1 MMAIQIF
8 TINMKKTIVL
18 ISTILA
24 IISVGFSQDS
34 ILIQSHVIKLTNA
47 KAYTLEVAKLMP
59 ESSYGFKPV
68 KDEMSFKEQ
77 LLHIGKNIYWLS
89 STYLAETE
97 DPVKKMNL
105 NTESMSKEQVMK
117 FLGEA
122 YDHAIGSFR
131 ELDTKTLAK
140 EFSWQRGKMNKIQ
153 FMNLVQDHQTHHR
166 GQLMVYLRLNNIQ
179 PPRYTGW

>member
-1 MMAIQIF
+1 MA
-8 TINMKKTIVL
+8 MKKNFILLFMVFA
-18 ISTILA
+18 ISLE
-24 IISVGFSQDS
+24 GFSQDS
-34 ILIQSHVIKLTNA
+34 LLIKSHLTKLSNA

-59 ESSYGFKPV
+59 EADYGFKPV

-77 LLHIGKNIYWLS
+77 LIHIGKNIYWLS

-97 DPVKKMNL
+97 DPVKKMDL
-105 NTESMSKEQVMK
+105 HADSLSKDQVMK
-117 FLGEA
+117 FVGDA
-122 YDHAIGSFR
+122 YDHAIRSFR
-131 ELDTKTLAK
+131 EMDTKTFAK
-140 EFSWQRGKMNKIQ
+140 EFNWQRGKMNKIQ

>member
-1 MMAIQIF
+1 MRKNII
-8 TINMKKTIVL
+8 L
-18 ISTILA
+18 LSLILA
-24 IISVGFSQDS
+24 ATVSGFAQDS
-34 ILIQSHVIKLTNA
+34 LLIKSHVIKLTNA
-47 KAYTLEVAKLMP
+47 KAYTLEAAKLMP
-59 ESSYGFKPV
+59 EVSYNFKPV
-68 KDEMSFKEQ
+68 KDEMTFKEQ

-89 STYLAETE
+89 STYLAETK
-97 DPVKKMNL
+97 DPVKNMKL
-105 NTESMSKEQVMK
+105 NTDSMSKEQVMK

-122 YDHAIGSFR
+122 YDHAIGSFQ

-179 PPRYTGW
+179 PPAYTGW